1 MQRSNKRGLAPL
13 WGGLGLC
20 VLMVGQAHAHGEADD
35 ALPPDPGV
43 RWRAAAAL
51 SRVHAFTELP
61 SQRLRGFLLQ
71 GDAGTDRRDHALEH
85 ATLGTTLRIHE
96 QLGAV
101 LTLGKHGAD
110 AAHVE
115 EAWLQWRHDGD
126 DDAVWRLS
134 AGRQTPA
141 LGAAMTQAG
150 HMDRFALMPVAK
162 QAAFNG
168 DWIDDGLQAT
178 WTKDSPQGRW
188 RADVGL
194 WRGEVFPGG
203 QGAPPVPSLHLGWSQ
218 GPWAVDGWAVRFS
231 PDGRG
236 SRINSLA
243 GHSHTSPD
251 CSTLSKDT
259 VCFNGRSTVL
269 GVSVVWHEAESTS
282 RLPFTLSAAG
292 WWRDDRGGLTSA
304 NGAVNYTGKVVGGWA
319 QALWDVHSQFQTGVR
334 LERVGAKQR
343 LQGAGATLVATDTA
357 LNAYTPVTRVAGVLN
372 WQAHPR
378 VQAGLELDRERGL
391 PAVGNTA
398 RSVSYGVLRV
408 VMSLEGN
415 YALPH

>member
-1 MQRSNKRGLAPL
+1 M
-13 WGGLGLC
+13 LC
-20 VLMVGQAHAHGEADD
+20 LLMGGQAHAHGEADD
-35 ALPPDPGV
+35 ALPPEAGV
-43 RWRAAAAL
+43 RMSAAAAL
-51 SRVHAFTELP
+51 SSVHASTELP

-71 GDAGTDRRDHALEH
+71 GDAGSDRRDHALEH
-85 ATLGTTLRIHE
+85 ATLGAAIRMNE
-96 QLGAV
+96 ALGAV

-115 EAWLQWRHDGD
+115 DAWLQWRHDGD
-126 DDAVWRLS
+126 DDTVWRLS

-150 HMDRFALMPVAK
+150 HMDTFTLMPLAK

-178 WTKDSPQGRW
+178 WTKDSTQGRW

-194 WRGEVFPGG
+194 WRGNVFPGG
-203 QGAPPVPSLHLGWSQ
+203 QGASPVPSLHLGWAQ
-218 GPWAVDGWAVRFS
+218 GPWAVDGWAVRFA

-236 SRINSLA
+236 SRIHSLA
-243 GHSHTSPD
+243 GHSHTAPD
-251 CSTLSKDT
+251 CTTQSKDT
-259 VCFNGRSTVL
+259 VCFKGHSTVL
-269 GVSVVWHEAESTS
+269 GASVVWRGAESST
-282 RLPFTLSAAG
+282 RLPLTLSAAG

-304 NGAVNYTGKVVGGWA
+304 NGAVNYTGNVVGGWA
-319 QALWDVHSQFQTGVR
+319 QALWDVHPQWQTGVR

-343 LQGAGATLVATDTA
+343 LQGAGATLVAADTG
-357 LNAYTPVTRVAGVLN
+357 LNAYAPSTRVAGVLN

-378 VQAGLELDRERGL
+378 VQVGLELGRERGL
-391 PAVGNTA
+391 PTTGSTA

-408 VMSLEGN
+408 VMALEGH
-415 YALPH
+415 YALSR